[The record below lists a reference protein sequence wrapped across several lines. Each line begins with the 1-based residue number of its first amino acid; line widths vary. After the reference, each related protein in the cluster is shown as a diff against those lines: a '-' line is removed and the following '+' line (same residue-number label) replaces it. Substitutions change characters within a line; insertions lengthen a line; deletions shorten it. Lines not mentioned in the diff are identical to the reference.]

1 MPCHYK
7 SVKSFKW
14 SIPNS
19 DVKIDY
25 HKKFSFQSFDFCV
38 NPFVKGTLASFALF
52 QLLWISLKPC
62 KADIES
68 SAKVLKANMAKIEEK
83 DEAGKAIVSILK

>member
-25 HKKFSFQSFDFCV
+25 HKKFSFQSFDFYV
-38 NPFVKGTLASFALF
+38 NPFVKGSLASDWANSKFETPN
-52 QLLWISLKPC
+52 SL
-62 KADIES
+62 ARV
-68 SAKVLKANMAKIEEK
+68 A
-83 DEAGKAIVSILK
+83 